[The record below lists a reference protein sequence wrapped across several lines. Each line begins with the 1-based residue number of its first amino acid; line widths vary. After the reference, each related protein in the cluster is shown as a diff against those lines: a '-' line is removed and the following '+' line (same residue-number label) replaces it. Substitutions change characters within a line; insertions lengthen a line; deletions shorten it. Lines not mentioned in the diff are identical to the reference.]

1 MLKVTVLFC
10 AAIGLRS
17 VNPSP
22 DPEDT
27 EDIEIHQ
34 RWEKP
39 FCKLFLNVNTNCN
52 G

>member
-22 DPEDT
+22 DPEDI
-27 EDIEIHQ
+27 EDREIHQ
-34 RWEKP
+34 RWRP
-39 FCKLFLNVNTNCN
+39 VVGRNLFVNFF
-52 G
+52 